1 VINWLI
7 LSAAIVTEV
16 SGSLALRAAVDDPL
30 WFIWVAIGYTTSIVL
45 LDRGLRRGLPLGYAY
60 GIWAA
65 VGVALTAVMAWIIFD
80 EPLTAL
86 MGVGIIFIMAGV
98 VLVEFGSNAAEKK
111 RGNH

>member
-1 VINWLI
+1 
-7 LSAAIVTEV
+7 
-16 SGSLALRAAVDDPL
+16 VDDPL
-30 WFIWVAIGYTTSIVL
+30 WFIWVGIGYTTSIVL